1 MVADFRSLGLGS
13 LSDKQEG
20 EKVSEEEQLRRNQE
34 CIKKEL
40 AEENGEVYV
49 PTNNVDEAP
58 EIQAQLAV
66 IDALHAKYEA
76 IGSLNDL
83 LVKTACFQEYY
94 KKYETFSSKPL
105 LGEKLCRL
113 NSDPT
118 EADGDATA
126 FAVAIRGENIRLANL
141 RRQYGNGS
149 WSVAQCRPM
158 LQNEVQTMKFTTS
171 FICPKKCL
179 FEQYSIFSP

>member
-1 MVADFRSLGLGS
+1 LGLGS

-49 PTNNVDEAP
+49 PTTTVDEAP
-58 EIQAQLAV
+58 EIQQQLDVIAALEAQ
-66 IDALHAKYEA
+66 YE
-76 IGSLNDL
+76 D
-83 LVKTACFQEYY
+83 KEYDTAYY
-94 KKYETFSSKPL
+94 
-105 LGEKLCRL
+105 
-113 NSDPT
+113 
-118 EADGDATA
+118 
-126 FAVAIRGENIRLANL
+126 VAMRGEQIRLTNL

-171 FICPKKCL
+171 FICPKQCL